1 MLNRIEISLCSN
13 NPEKEISNIERLISK
28 NAAKKQKLLDMRL
41 DNTLDK
47 DSFDIKFNE
56 LNEQLDELS
65 DRLTACKNTENREKN
80 IKKRLDDFRKVLE
93 KNEVL
98 VEFDRQ
104 VFESI
109 IDKVI
114 VGGYDD
120 DGNKDPS
127 MLTFVY
133 KTGFT
138 NSVDANNH
146 KPPRKKRKKNKEKN
160 ENKLSSY
167 SPNED
172 EKMCSLNSDN
182 IRRDGCS
189 FVPTETK
196 AG

>member
-1 MLNRIEISLCSN
+1 MCYNNTDVVDEMLNRIEISLCSN

-41 DNTLDK
+41 DDTLDK

-56 LNEQLDELS
+56 LNEQ
-65 DRLTACKNTENREKN
+65 
-80 IKKRLDDFRKVLE
+80 F
-93 KNEVL
+93 
-98 VEFDRQ
+98 
-104 VFESI
+104 
-109 IDKVI
+109 
-114 VGGYDD
+114 DD

-182 IRRDGCS
+182 TRGDGM
-189 FVPTETK
+189 FDVK
-196 AG
+196 KR